1 MLVNLALMPV
11 IAVCVGMVGSCM
23 FSCCDSS
30 CLCSGGCG
38 TIGCLPP
45 VEVMVLFFPAIYGGV
60 GGFIISGGVGCFIF
74 SGGIGSS
81 GFLSVCRFS
90 RDGSG
95 CSLRGK
101 HVAVLSV
108 VSVLAIYLQ

>member
-1 MLVNLALMPV
+1 
-11 IAVCVGMVGSCM
+11 M
-23 FSCCDSS
+23 FTSS
-30 CLCSGGCG
+30 RDNDIFIS
-38 TIGCLPP
+38 
-45 VEVMVLFFPAIYGGV
+45 AINGGV

-81 GFLSVCRFS
+81 GFFSVCRFS

-108 VSVLAIYLQ
+108 VSVLAIYAVIDGSSRCNGL